1 MKPLTL
7 LILLTIG
14 LLLTA
19 GCSALSGTLAVTSEP
34 EDAAVYLD
42 GEYRGNTPC
51 MVREVQAGNHTLELR
66 HERYPAWRTDL
77 EMGMGEEVRVV
88 ADLAENL
95 VPEVALSYEGPGKY
109 AQGETVSIT
118 GYAVTGEGTVT
129 LSVEQLDGERPFAPQ
144 SYLLPVD
151 DEYLFEYRLPTDLMP
166 GGRYLLSARLG
177 TGEVENQTIT
187 VLTEGEVNI
196 AVVREIARTYHQ
208 THTYSN
214 ADFFVCADMAMD
226 VWNMI
231 ETKGIEAKIAVGDV
245 NQRGER
251 LYEADH
257 AWVLAETSPGKWTA
271 VETTGGFLASGD
283 ENYYE
288 GWFFETPRDFKE
300 YIDLSKRYN
309 AEVDKALALEDRYN
323 RKVDEYN
330 NEVEFLEYL
339 IDSYN
344 ARYVG
349 RSLTSDEYQTAQ
361 DTMKSIDD
369 LEIEVAELR
378 GEVEQLSREFDA
390 AERGIEE
397 IQVQMMR
404 LVETIEYL

>member
-95 VPEVALSYEGPGKY
+95 VPEVTLSYEGSGTY

-245 NQRGER
+245 LQRGEAIH
-251 LYEADH
+251 EADH
-257 AWVLAETSPGKWTA
+257 AWVLAETSPGEWTA

-300 YIDLSKRYN
+300 YIDLSKQYN
-309 AEVDKALALEDRYN
+309 AEVDKALDLEYRYN
-323 RKVDEYN
+323 RMADNYN
-330 NEVEFLEYL
+330 DRLSKLNSI
-339 IDSYN
+339 IDTYN
-344 ARYVG
+344 TRYAE
-349 RSLTSDEYQTAQ
+349 RSLS
-361 DTMKSIDD
+361 
-369 LEIEVAELR
+369 LEENRDAERMEGRINEQRVEVAEMK

-390 AERGIEE
+390 AERGMEE